1 MKVSPRGKVDAEGES
16 RVSEEHRP
24 LLLLVSEQEPGL
36 AAVRAH
42 LREGGFLVASSRSVA
57 AAISLLDQVR
67 VDGCVLMG
75 RVSTPEAIRLA
86 QSLERY
92 TPRCPKV
99 YLDEPDMIPP
109 DGWHTSRHD
118 QLLPAL
124 RQVFAPR

>member
-1 MKVSPRGKVDAEGES
+1 M
-16 RVSEEHRP
+16 SEEHRP

-36 AAVRAH
+36 QAVRTH
-42 LREGGFLVASSRSVA
+42 LREAGYLVASSRSTA

-75 RVSTPEAIRLA
+75 QVSVLDAACLA

-99 YLDEPDMIPP
+99 YLNELDRVPL
-109 DGWHTSRHD
+109 DGWDDSRYD
-118 QLLPAL
+118 QLLL
-124 RQVFAPR
+124 SLNRVFAAR